1 MYFQEDSATEKYVDI
16 FYSISSNTSRYKLC
30 LYEVYVAYTLGNMT
44 IKYEQT
50 FGCKSRHHRAIHDN
64 NK

>member
-16 FYSISSNTSRYKLC
+16 SYPISSNTSPYKLC
-30 LYEVYVAYTLGNMT
+30 AYKVHVPYILGNMT

-50 FGCKSRHHRAIHDN
+50 FGCKSN
-64 NK
+64 W